1 MKLLAPL
8 KKFILFSRQPRP
20 SVFRVRV
27 RPKLKI
33 GDDFSIL
40 SASRLPRC
48 FGTVFAS
55 VRYRNYPRVH
65 RSSPPFGC
73 QLLRFSRSPSLE
85 PSCAAPHRLC
95 RLMYLQEPIPIVIL
109 GYDLRLRRFDCQISR
124 PFASPTWNVASRRGA
139 AADTAP
145 RSADNPQVGL
155 LRRFLFPFHFFL
167 VISLLSSFGKS
178 SRFLSMPRVDDPLCV
193 C

>member
-8 KKFILFSRQPRP
+8 KKFILFWRQPRP

-55 VRYRNYPRVH
+55 ARYRNYPRVH
-65 RSSPPFGC
+65 RPPLAVSPPWAASYFVFPGAIARVSFPRTE
-73 QLLRFSRSPSLE
+73 LRASP
-85 PSCAAPHRLC
+85 P
-95 RLMYLQEPIPIVIL
+95 PIPPNVFARANSHR
-109 GYDLRLRRFDCQISR
+109 YPRL
-124 PFASPTWNVASRRGA
+124 
-139 AADTAP
+139 
-145 RSADNPQVGL
+145 
-155 LRRFLFPFHFFL
+155 
-167 VISLLSSFGKS
+167 
-178 SRFLSMPRVDDPLCV
+178 
-193 C
+193 